1 VVQTTQRRAAVL
13 YEHPLL
19 GEGLATRLRVEAHAD
34 VLLASVHDLRGVREA
49 LRGRPAV
56 VVFERCE
63 RLCEQL
69 LRELA
74 PDAELIDV
82 SSVVSRGLAA
92 PRDVTGFDRILLA
105 LRPEQIPVPS
115 DPRDDQRRG

>member
-1 VVQTTQRRAAVL
+1 VVQVTQRRAAVL

-19 GEGLATRLRVEAHAD
+19 GEGLATRLRVEADAD
-34 VLLASVHDLRGVREA
+34 VLLASVHDLEGVREA
-49 LRGRPAV
+49 LRGGPAV

-63 RLCEQL
+63 RLCERML
-69 LRELA
+69 HELA

-92 PRDVTGFDRILLA
+92 PKDVTGFDRILRA
-105 LRPEQIPVPS
+105 LHPEQIPAPS
-115 DPRDDQRRG
+115 EPQDDQRRS

>member
-1 VVQTTQRRAAVL
+1 MVQVTQRLAAVL

-34 VLLASVHDLRGVREA
+34 VLLASVHDLDGVREV
-49 LRGRPAV
+49 LRDGPSV
-56 VVFERCE
+56 VVFEHCE

-74 PDAELIDV
+74 PEAELIDV
-82 SSVVSRGLAA
+82 SSVVARGLAA
-92 PRDVTGFDRILLA
+92 PKDVTGFDRILRA
-105 LRPEQIPVPS
+105 LRPEQIPAPS
-115 DPRDDQRRG
+115 EPQDDCRR